1 MKYTHIKTIA
11 DIIIASVSL
20 LILSPVIIFITII
33 LAFANGGNPFFF
45 QTRVGKYEKQFRIIK
60 FRTMNNKRDSDGN
73 LLSDE
78 ERLTS
83 VGKFIRSTSLDEIPQ
98 LFNVATGDMA
108 LIGPRPLLVSYIPL
122 YNERQRKRHNVL
134 PGITGWAQVNGRNS
148 ISWENKFEHDVWYVE
163 NISFLLDLKILIL
176 TFWKVIKRD
185 DISSADCATMEP
197 FTGNK

>member
-20 LILSPVIIFITII
+20 LILSPVIISITII

-122 YNERQRKRHNVL
+122 YNESQRKRHNVL

-148 ISWENKFEHDVWYVE
+148 ISWENKFEH
-163 NISFLLDLKILIL
+163 
-176 TFWKVIKRD
+176 T
-185 DISSADCATMEP
+185 
-197 FTGNK
+197 

>member
-20 LILSPVIIFITII
+20 LILSPVIISITII

>member
-20 LILSPVIIFITII
+20 LILSPVIISITII

-185 DISSADCATMEP
+185 DISSADCATREP